1 MNTTSPTQK
10 GDSAGKDSS
19 GKRRAPPGT
28 RVLILDDDQLVADVI
43 ARALRSLGCETE
55 TALAPSA
62 FFAALGSF
70 GPTHLVIDLFMPE
83 MDGLAVLHRL
93 AELGCNA
100 RIIVTSGHEVRL
112 LESMRQSARALGL
125 DVIGRLEKPFR
136 MARLAELMT
145 QPEDTEDKREAVS
158 LPNDPAAP
166 AIAPSYE
173 SGRATAAA
181 AMPDA
186 LLPAI
191 GDLGDDPLSI
201 DFVKALGAGQLQLY
215 LQNKVSCATRA
226 VVGHEALV
234 RWHHPEKGIVPPA
247 LFVPEIEARGLEHL
261 LARHMLDLAMAH
273 LSRHGA
279 GLHVSVNV
287 SLATFRMECFRELL
301 GALRQRHDIAP
312 ERIILEL
319 TETGTSEILPSDI
332 DTLTRLR
339 LDGYQLAIDDFGIGM
354 SSLQRLVQLPFSEVK
369 IDRMFVRD
377 ITQSEE
383 ARKIVTAI
391 IAMARAL
398 GMQVTAEGVEDA
410 ATLAI
415 LTELG
420 CDLAQGYYLGR
431 PFPAEPMPV
440 R

>member
-1 MNTTSPTQK
+1 MNTNSPTQK
-10 GDSAGKDSS
+10 GEAAGPDRS
-19 GKRRAPPGT
+19 GRKTAPPGT

-43 ARALRSLGCETE
+43 GRALRSLGCETE

-70 GPTHLVIDLFMPE
+70 SPTHLVIDLFMPE

-93 AELGCNA
+93 AELGCDA
-100 RIIVTSGHEVRL
+100 RIIVTSGHELRL

-136 MARLAELMT
+136 MARLAELMA
-145 QPEDTEDKREAVS
+145 QQE
-158 LPNDPAAP
+158 DPAEAQAAQPLREDVAP
-166 AIAPSYE
+166 APLRGPQAL
-173 SGRATAAA
+173 AVVQ
-181 AMPDA
+181 DA
-186 LLPAI
+186 LAAPLPDLA
-191 GDLGDDPLSI
+191 DLGGDPLAI
-201 DFVKALGAGQLQLY
+201 DFVTGLATGQLQLY
-215 LQNKVSCATRA
+215 LQNKVSCSTRS

-234 RWHHPEKGIVPPA
+234 RWYHPEKGIVPPA
-247 LFVPEIEARGLEHL
+247 QFVPEIEARGLEHL
-261 LARHMLDLAMAH
+261 LARHMLELAMSH

-279 GLHVSVNV
+279 GLHMSVNV
-287 SLATFRMECFRELL
+287 SLATFRMACFRQTL
-301 GALRQRHDIAP
+301 GALRERYDIAP

-410 ATLAI
+410 ATLKI
-415 LTELG
+415 LADLG

-431 PFPAEPMPV
+431 PFPAEAQPA

>member
-1 MNTTSPTQK
+1 MNSANPTQK
-10 GDSAGKDSS
+10 GEMMAAEKPA
-19 GKRRAPPGT
+19 RRSAPPGT

-43 ARALRSLGCETE
+43 GRALRSLGCETE
-55 TALAPSA
+55 TTLAPSA

-70 GPTHLVIDLFMPE
+70 RPTHLVIDLFMPE

-93 AELGCNA
+93 AELGCDA

-136 MARLAELMT
+136 MARLAELMAQ
-145 QPEDTEDKREAVS
+145 QPDGAEPAAVPPPVVED
-158 LPNDPAAP
+158 LPAAP
-166 AIAPSYE
+166 RPAPVAEAVVAVPDVLAVPLPDLSTL
-173 SGRATAAA
+173 GG
-181 AMPDA
+181 DA
-186 LLPAI
+186 LAVE
-191 GDLGDDPLSI
+191 
-201 DFVKALGAGQLQLY
+201 FVTGLAEGQLQLY

-234 RWHHPEKGIVPPA
+234 RWYHPEKGVVSPA

-273 LSRHGA
+273 LARHGA

-287 SLATFRMECFRELL
+287 SLATFRMGCFREMLS
-301 GALRQRHDIAP
+301 ALRQRHDIAP

-410 ATLAI
+410 ATLKI
-415 LTELG
+415 LTDLG
-420 CDLAQGYYLGR
+420 CDLAQGFYLGR
-431 PFPAEPMPV
+431 PFPAEALPA